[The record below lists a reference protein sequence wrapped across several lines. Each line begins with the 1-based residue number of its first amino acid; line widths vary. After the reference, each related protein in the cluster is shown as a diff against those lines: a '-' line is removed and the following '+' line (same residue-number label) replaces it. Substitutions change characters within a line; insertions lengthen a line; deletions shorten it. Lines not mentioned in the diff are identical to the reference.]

1 MHLYVNKI
9 VLLIDQMEEWKIID
23 KFPDYYISSYGRV
36 KSLKWNKERILAD
49 RINGCGYK
57 HVILLKDGI
66 ETTFRI
72 HQLVAN
78 AFIPNINP
86 KEKFI
91 VDHIDRCRTNNNVT
105 NLRWVNKS
113 ENILNSHR
121 IFLPMYG
128 ITMYK
133 GKLFKVQINVY
144 RKMTYLG
151 CFNTLLEAQN
161 IRDKYLQTLG
171 RK

>member
-1 MHLYVNKI
+1 
-9 VLLIDQMEEWKIID
+9 MEEWKIID
-23 KFPDYYISSYGRV
+23 SFLDYQISNHGRV
-36 KSLKWNKERILAD
+36 KSLKWGKERILSD

-57 HVILLKDGI
+57 HVVLLKNGV

-78 AFIPNINP
+78 TFIPNP
-86 KEKFI
+86 DPQTKFLI
-91 VDHIDRCRTNNNVT
+91 DHIDRCRTNNNVT

-113 ENILNSHR
+113 ENILNSYR
-121 IFLPMYG
+121 AFLPMYG
-128 ITMYK
+128 ITMCK
-133 GKLFKVQINVY
+133 NKKFKVQMNIY

-151 CFNTLLEAQN
+151 CFDTLIEAQEA
-161 IRDKYLQTLG
+161 RDRYLNTIG

>member
-1 MHLYVNKI
+1 
-9 VLLIDQMEEWKIID
+9 MEEWKIID
-23 KFPDYYISSYGRV
+23 NFPDYYISTYGRV
-36 KSLKWNKERILAD
+36 KSLKRNKERILAD

-72 HQLVAN
+72 HQLVAI

-86 KEKFI
+86 KEKFL
-91 VDHIDRCRTNNNVT
+91 VDHIDRCRTNNNIT
-105 NLRWVNKS
+105 NLRWVNRS
-113 ENILNSHR
+113 ENILNSYR

-133 GKLFKVQINVY
+133 NKLFKVQMNVC

-151 CFNTLLEAQN
+151 CYNTLLEAQN
-161 IRDKYLQTLG
+161 VRDEFLQTLG